1 MRSRE
6 VPPLRRQ
13 YRYGSSS
20 LKHIGTVM
28 SPLQT
33 VCHKAIQIANTRKM
47 HCPDFGI
54 SRGFSTPDEQFELF
68 KQGRIKTQSGWIV
81 NDPGKIITNCD
92 GTGIKSPHQ
101 SGRAVDFFA
110 YVDGRA
116 NYEDGNIALIATCFM
131 EAADNMCLEYDW
143 GGNFRSI
150 SDGAH
155 FELVMP

>member
-1 MRSRE
+1 MKPTS
-6 VPPLRRQ
+6 RRQ

-20 LKHIGTVM
+20 LQHISTVI
-28 SPLQT
+28 PELQK
-33 VCHKAIQIANTRKM
+33 VCYKAINIANSRKM

-54 SRGFSTPDEQFELF
+54 SRGLSTPDEQFELF
-68 KQGRIKTQSGWIV
+68 KQGRVKTHSGWIV

-92 GTGIKSPHQ
+92 GYGLKSPHQ
-101 SGRAVDFFA
+101 YGRAVDFFA
-110 YVDGRA
+110 YIDGRA

-131 EAADNMCLEYDW
+131 EAADNEGLEYDW

-155 FELVMP
+155 FELVMS